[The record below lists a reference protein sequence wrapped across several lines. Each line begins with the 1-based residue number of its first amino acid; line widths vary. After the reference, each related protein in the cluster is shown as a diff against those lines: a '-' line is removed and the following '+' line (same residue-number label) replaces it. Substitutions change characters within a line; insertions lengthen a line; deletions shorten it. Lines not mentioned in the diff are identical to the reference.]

1 MRAFAATEDLSLE
14 NPAYERWARVFTF
27 ETYTSDVGDGDI
39 TVHSVLGGLART
51 GRALVTSQEKG
62 IVAGIREASWFL
74 RKVGLDV
81 DARIDDGERVNPGDT
96 LLSLK
101 GSAEIILE
109 TERTHL
115 NLVQRMSGIATRTA
129 YLIDLLKG
137 ADIDC
142 AIAATRKTP
151 WPMLDKRAVVMG
163 GGVSHRLG
171 LGDAIL
177 IKENHLA
184 ELVSLGVQNPIT
196 EALQRA
202 WRARERVRFIEIET
216 TTKKEVLDAARCID
230 SLRDGVNTIPCVI
243 MLDNFLPA
251 EAAAIITELERE
263 GLRESVLLE
272 GSGNIS
278 ESNLLEHAATGVDV
292 VSMGALTHSPRA
304 LDIHQLNKGCD
315 E

>member
-1 MRAFAATEDLSLE
+1 MRAYAATKNLSLE

-27 ETYTSDVGDGDI
+27 DTYTSDVGGGDI
-39 TVHSVLGGLART
+39 TVNSVLGGLART
-51 GRALVTSQEKG
+51 GRALVTSREEG
-62 IVAGIREASWFL
+62 VVAGIREASWFL
-74 RKVGLDV
+74 REVGVDV
-81 DARIDDGERVNPGDT
+81 ETRVDDGGRVNPGDT
-96 LLSLK
+96 LMSLE
-101 GSAEIILE
+101 GPAELLLK
-109 TERTHL
+109 TERTQL

-129 YLIDLLKG
+129 HLIDLVNG

-184 ELVSLGVQNPIT
+184 ELVSQGVQKPIT
-196 EALQRA
+196 EALHRA

-216 TTKKEVLDAARCID
+216 TTRKEVLEAARCINT
-230 SLRDGVNTIPCVI
+230 LQNGANTIPCVI
-243 MLDNFLPA
+243 MLDNFLPDDA
-251 EAAAIITELERE
+251 IAIITELEDE

-272 GSGNIS
+272 GSGNIN
-278 ESNLLEHAATGVDV
+278 ESNLLKHAATGVDV

-315 E
+315 

>member
-1 MRAFAATEDLSLE
+1 MRAFAATKDLSLE

-27 ETYTSDVGDGDI
+27 ETYTSDVGGGDI
-39 TVHSVLGGLART
+39 TVNSVLGGLSRR
-51 GRALVTSQEKG
+51 GRAIVTSRQEG
-62 IVAGIREASWFL
+62 VVAGIREASWFL
-74 RKVGLDV
+74 RKVGVDV
-81 DARIDDGERVNPGDT
+81 DVSIDDGEHVNSGET
-96 LLSLK
+96 LMSLE
-101 GSAEIILE
+101 GSAELLLE

-129 YLIDLLKG
+129 HLIDLVKG
-137 ADIDC
+137 ADNDC

-151 WPMLDKRAVVMG
+151 WPMLDKRAVVLG

-184 ELVSLGVQNPIT
+184 ELVSQGVQKPIT
-196 EALQRA
+196 EALLRA
-202 WRARERVRFIEIET
+202 WRAREQVRFIEVET
-216 TTKKEVLDAARCID
+216 TTRKEVLEAARCIY
-230 SLRDGVNTIPCVI
+230 SLRDGTNTIPCII
-243 MLDNFLPA
+243 MLDNFSPP
-251 EAAAIITELERE
+251 EATAIISELEHE

-272 GSGNIS
+272 GSGNIT
-278 ESNLLEHAATGVDV
+278 ESNILEHVTTGVDV
-292 VSMGALTHSPRA
+292 VSLGALTHSPRA